1 MKEINPEKYL
11 SAEET
16 ANRLDIQKSTL
27 RKYAGMLDSVDTK
40 KPFFYKDDTGI
51 RLYTEEDISWLEQL
65 IRIKNTPGTKLE
77 EAVKSVYGLRYSSVT
92 TPDTENYNALE
103 GFSSVISAIQKYS
116 ESQMEIIQRQ
126 SENIDRL
133 EALVEKLLHEKIE
146 AEQKKL
152 VTTKPL
158 KEEIPVP
165 MAAKEENQKKGFFQK
180 LFGQK

>member
-65 IRIKNTPGTKLE
+65 IRIKTPQEQSWKRLYKVFTDCVIAALQP
-77 EAVKSVYGLRYSSVT
+77 LMTQRII
-92 TPDTENYNALE
+92 TP
-103 GFSSVISAIQKYS
+103 
-116 ESQMEIIQRQ
+116 
-126 SENIDRL
+126 
-133 EALVEKLLHEKIE
+133 
-146 AEQKKL
+146 
-152 VTTKPL
+152 
-158 KEEIPVP
+158 
-165 MAAKEENQKKGFFQK
+165 
-180 LFGQK
+180 

>member
-1 MKEINPEKYL
+1 M
-11 SAEET
+11 
-16 ANRLDIQKSTL
+16 
-27 RKYAGMLDSVDTK
+27 
-40 KPFFYKDDTGI
+40 
-51 RLYTEEDISWLEQL
+51 YTEEDISWLEQL

-77 EAVKSVYGLRYSSVT
+77 EAVQSVYGLRYSSVT
-92 TPDTENYNALE
+92 THDTENYNALE
-103 GFSSVISAIQKYS
+103 GFSGVISAIQKYS

-146 AEQKKL
+146 AEQKQL
-152 VTTKPL
+152 EITKPL

-165 MAAKEENQKKGFFQK
+165 MVAKEENQKKGFFQK